1 MVRKSEASKYDYDL
15 HNDSIFFY
23 GEDKK
28 YKSSVELEGVILDF
42 NEEDN
47 LTGIEI
53 LDASEKFNV
62 SKADLLNIKN
72 FDATII
78 ISKEN
83 IDVRM
88 KMEYYKRNKLIDTNL
103 NALTLNTMN
112 LPSSTQ
118 GIAVTC

>member
-15 HNDSIFFY
+15 QNDSIFFY

-42 NEEDN
+42 NEEDY